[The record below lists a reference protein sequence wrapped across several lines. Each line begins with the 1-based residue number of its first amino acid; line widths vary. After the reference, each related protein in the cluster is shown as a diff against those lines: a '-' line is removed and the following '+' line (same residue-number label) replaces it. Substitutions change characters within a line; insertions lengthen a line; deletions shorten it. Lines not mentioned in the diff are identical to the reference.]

1 MVMMISTHPNVGDQ
15 LAMLDL
21 DPAKPLILCD
31 ADEVLLAFMAAF
43 ERFLHSCGYYYMW
56 RSYALDGNVRRR
68 ADGSEVSKGQV
79 RGLIEEFYAD
89 HAATLAPVAG
99 AAEALEQLSTRVGII
114 VLTNLWREHLE
125 ARQHQLA
132 GHGLPYPVISNI
144 GSKGPPVAWFA
155 ERLQTPLYF
164 IDDSPRH
171 HSSVARDAERA
182 VRIHFVAERRLSG
195 FLGPAAD
202 SHYRTDTWTSARQVI
217 ERDLA
222 AKGY

>member
-1 MVMMISTHPNVGDQ
+1 MQTNSTPGTRFRQFRRQ
-15 LAMLDL
+15 LGW
-21 DPAKPLILCD
+21 KQT
-31 ADEVLLAFMAAF
+31 E
-43 ERFLHSCGYYYMW
+43 
-56 RSYALDGNVRRR
+56 
-68 ADGSEVSKGQV
+68 
-79 RGLIEEFYAD
+79 
-89 HAATLAPVAG
+89 
-99 AAEALEQLSTRVGII
+99 
-114 VLTNLWREHLE
+114 
-125 ARQHQLA
+125 
-132 GHGLPYPVISNI
+132 
-144 GSKGPPVAWFA
+144 FA